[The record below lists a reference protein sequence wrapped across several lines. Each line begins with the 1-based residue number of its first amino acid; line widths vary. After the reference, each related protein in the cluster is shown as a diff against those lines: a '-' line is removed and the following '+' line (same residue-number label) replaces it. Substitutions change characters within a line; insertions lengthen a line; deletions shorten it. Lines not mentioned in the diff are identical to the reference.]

1 MRNTF
6 MRRKKVALAATLS
19 VLAAAPLAAQQAA
32 SAAQHAPPAAQHAY
46 ADTPAGQRTADVEDR
61 IRRIENGLLTPVV
74 INGRDDRMTLG
85 QRMVHYN
92 VPGLSIAVI
101 NDGRIEWAKGYG
113 VAQAGGDVAIDT
125 LTLFQAASISKPV
138 GAMGALRLVEGG
150 RLALDADVN
159 ASLASWRVEDNGH
172 TAVERVTLRRLLSH
186 NAGLTV
192 HGFRG
197 YARDEAVP
205 TLVQLLD
212 GTQPA
217 NSRPVRPDTTPGAIW
232 RYSGGGSSIA
242 QLLMQDV
249 TGQDFPTLMRELVLR
264 PAGMVHSGYE
274 QPLPDARAPFAAV
287 GHRMAGAVVAGQ
299 WHTYPEM
306 FAAGLWTTP
315 SDLAR
320 LAIHV
325 QRSFGGAEG
334 GILSPAMTRQMLSRQ
349 AGEYGLG
356 FAVQQG
362 DGWTAFSHGGANEG
376 FRANF
381 YAFADRGQGA
391 IIMTNGDNGGPLM
404 AEMMRAV
411 AVEYGWPTQRPVV
424 RDVAPIAAARV
435 ASLAGTYSTRVN
447 DNVMTVRFTAD
458 GATLHSVG
466 APVGTRVLH
475 HAGEDGFFPLDANMT
490 VAFERDAAGRGV
502 AAVLAAAGGQR
513 IRLERED

>member
-1 MRNTF
+1 MQRRF
-6 MRRKKVALAATLS
+6 MLAWKTTAAAGLAVLAGAALAPPF
-19 VLAAAPLAAQQAA
+19 APTQAQQGGGTAH
-32 SAAQHAPPAAQHAY
+32 HAVAEAPSV
-46 ADTPAGQRTADVEDR
+46 ADVQER

-74 INGRDDRMTLG
+74 INGRDGRMTLAE
-85 QRMVHYN
+85 RMAHYN

-113 VAQAGGDVAIDT
+113 VTQAGGDVAIDT

-138 GAMGALRLVEGG
+138 AAMGALRLVESG

-159 ASLASWRVEDNGH
+159 GSLATWRVDDNGH

-197 YARDEAVP
+197 YARGEAVP

-212 GTQPA
+212 GAQPA

-232 RYSGGGSSIA
+232 RYSGGGSSVA

-249 TGQDFPTLMRELVLR
+249 TGRDFPTLMRELVLE

-274 QPLPDARAPFAAV
+274 QPLPDGRAPFAAT
-287 GHRMAGAVVAGQ
+287 GHRTAGAAVAGQ

-325 QRSFGGAEG
+325 QRSLGGAEG
-334 GILSPAMTRQMLSRQ
+334 GILSPAMTRQMLTRQ

-356 FAVQQG
+356 FAVQQD

-376 FRANF
+376 FRATF

-391 IIMTNGDNGGPLM
+391 VIMTNGDNGGAVI

-424 RDVAPIAAARV
+424 REVAPITPARL
-435 ASLAGTYSTRVN
+435 ATLAGSYGGRWNEVPVS
-447 DNVMTVRFTAD
+447 VRFTAD
-458 GATLHSVG
+458 GETLHSFG
-466 APVGTRVLH
+466 APVGNRMLH
-475 HAGEDGFFPLDANMT
+475 HVGEDGFFPLDANMT
-490 VAFERDAAGRGV
+490 VSFERDAAGRGV
-502 AAVLAAAGGQR
+502 AATLVAPGGQR
-513 IRLERED
+513 IRLEREN

>member
-1 MRNTF
+1 MHSKRSPSSGSRT
-6 MRRKKVALAATLS
+6 
-19 VLAAAPLAAQQAA
+19 VLPGIRAAALFLAVACTAAPATGQA
-32 SAAQHAPPAAQHAY
+32 PA
-46 ADTPAGQRTADVEDR
+46 DLDDR
-61 IRRIENGLLTPVV
+61 IRRVEQGLLTPVV
-74 INGRDDRMTLG
+74 INGRDARMDIEA
-85 QRMVHYN
+85 RMRHYN
-92 VPGLSIAVI
+92 VPGVSIAVI

-113 VAQAGGDVAIDT
+113 VMQAGGDVAIDT

-159 ASLASWRVEDNGH
+159 ASLVSWQVEDNGH
-172 TAVERVTLRRLLSH
+172 TAREKVTLRRLLSH

-197 YARDEAVP
+197 YARDEGVP

-212 GTQPA
+212 GAQPA
-217 NSRPVRPDTTPGAIW
+217 NSRPVRPDTMPGAIW

-249 TGQDFPTLMRELVLR
+249 TGQDFPSLMRELVLR

-287 GHRMAGAVVAGQ
+287 GHRAAGAAVNGQ

-325 QRSFGGAEG
+325 QQAFAGAEG
-334 GILSPAMTRQMLSRQ
+334 GILSPAMTRQMLTRQ

-356 FAVQQG
+356 FAVQHG

-376 FRANF
+376 FRAMF
-381 YAFADRGQGA
+381 YAFAETGQGA
-391 IIMTNGDNGGPLM
+391 VIMTNGDNGSPLVS
-404 AEMMRAV
+404 ELMRAV
-411 AVEYGWPTQRPVV
+411 ATEYGWPTQRPVV
-424 RDVAPIAAARV
+424 RDVVPITPGRLAT
-435 ASLAGTYSTRVN
+435 LAGSYGGHWNGAPV
-447 DNVMTVRFTAD
+447 TVRFTAD
-458 GATLHSVG
+458 GETLHSG
-466 APVGTRVLH
+466 GPLVGTRAFH
-475 HAGEDGFFPLDANMT
+475 HGGDDGFFTTETPMNI
-490 VAFERDAAGRGV
+490 AFEREAGGRGV
-502 AAVLAAAGGQR
+502 AVVVNAGGQG
-513 IRLERED
+513 IRLERERP